1 MIKKPDLAQAY
12 TDAETLRIE
21 KEMRKVY
28 KDCEKDIKAKMTDFA
43 QKHKVKDAKYRQ
55 MVEDGKMAKE
65 DYDAW
70 KQGQVFTGEQW
81 KAKREQI
88 ANSLYDA
95 NDAAH
100 KIAQGHV
107 SNVFAFNANY
117 TNYKLEK
124 NVNANLGFGL
134 YNNASVARLLRE
146 NPQLLP
152 AKKLNK
158 AKDIQWNMKNIKREL
173 TKSIIQGESIDD
185 LTERL
190 SKEMPNRSFKQA
202 RVHARTMMT
211 SAQNAGRLE
220 AMYEHKAMGIETLKV
235 WLATLDE
242 RTRWMHRDL
251 DGQER
256 ELDEYFEIGQYAI
269 RFPADP
275 LAAPAMVYNCRCTME
290 EKLKKYP
297 DVDKMRRDNTV
308 KPRDMSDEND
318 GVIKYMTY
326 NQWAEWKG
334 VANERPN
341 GMKPVMPV
349 ENVEEEAKTTATEYA
364 AKLLASASV
373 AEAVEIAKLI
383 DDADDDMQYLYRE
396 YTEQCRSIVKSR
408 DGGAYNAGL
417 DKVDWSVNDIY
428 EEQHK
433 YSTMAH
439 EMGHMFD
446 AKIGVNSAFSYSE
459 ANAINDRMTFGSGAY
474 KFLKETASTSDDFL
488 KAVRADKLVLR
499 EKLKDA
505 SFVDD
510 LKKSDA
516 SAGIQDA
523 LDGMF
528 GTRGKNRVRG
538 LNWGHGDKYYNRFY
552 NDRVKGFGKEKDLKA
567 LYTELGFDA
576 SNQEKV
582 KWISR
587 DYETASEVWANVSSA
602 VLCGGG
608 ELEYFEKCM
617 PNTMQTYREMIRK
630 VAHG

>member
-1 MIKKPDLAQAY
+1 MIKKPDLAQMY

-43 QKHKVKDAKYRQ
+43 QKHKVKDVKYRQ
-55 MVEDGKMAKE
+55 MVNDGKMSKE

-70 KQGQVFTGEQW
+70 KQGQVFTGQQW

-88 ANSLYDA
+88 ANSLYNA

-117 TNYKLEK
+117 MNYRLEK

-152 AKKLNK
+152 AKKLDK
-158 AKDIQWNMKNIKREL
+158 AKDVRWNMKNIKSEL

-220 AMYEHKAMGIETLKV
+220 AMYEHKAMGIQTMKV

-290 EKLKKYP
+290 EKLKEYP
-297 DVDKMRRDNTV
+297 DVGKMRRDNTV

-318 GVIKYMTY
+318 GVIQYMTY

-349 ENVEEEAKTTATEYA
+349 DIVNESVKETVGNISAWAFIGNELVRPRQRDYEDAEEFRSARQAYKEEKEKQTQRAEEWYNKNVDLRPMDDKEFSEWCSRNGVVQYGSIDGLDRVALRNYTNRYE
-364 AKLLASASV
+364 KLISDFPIV
-373 AEAVEIAKLI
+373 KDYHDNIGFPFEIAYAP
-383 DDADDDMQYLYRE
+383 DR
-396 YTEQCRSIVKSR
+396 
-408 DGGAYNAGL
+408 AYNA
-417 DKVDWSVNDIY
+417 
-428 EEQHK
+428 
-433 YSTMAH
+433 
-439 EMGHMFD
+439 
-446 AKIGVNSAFSYSE
+446 E
-459 ANAINDRMTFGSGAY
+459 ASHGMTFGATY
-474 KFLKETASTSDDFL
+474 RDF
-488 KAVRADKLVLR
+488 
-499 EKLKDA
+499 KDT
-505 SFVDD
+505 FM
-510 LKKSDA
+510 SDA
-516 SAGIQDA
+516 VGR
-523 LDGMF
+523 M
-528 GTRGKNRVRG
+528 
-538 LNWGHGDKYYNRFY
+538 
-552 NDRVKGFGKEKDLKA
+552 KG
-567 LYTELGFDA
+567 
-576 SNQEKV
+576 
-582 KWISR
+582 
-587 DYETASEVWANVSSA
+587 
-602 VLCGGG
+602 
-608 ELEYFEKCM
+608 
-617 PNTMQTYREMIRK
+617 EMIRGESPLNQTFDHEFGHQLYLAMAYK
-630 VAHG
+630 DVANQVDWTVEELHRRQEMKKDLVSSLIGKDGISEYAQTNDDELFAEAFSAWYGGEKTEFANAFGSFLKRWGL